1 MPHSNVIQAHAV
13 LADQT
18 NYPEVI
24 VAHAH
29 VIVNWSNKKRVAV
42 QWLWTHRSLLNFW
55 LRSQVGSSQVEK
67 NRAATRALSATV
79 SRDVLNNF
87 HQAYNYLG
95 KTRASMGMTMMLFDS
110 LMQMLVFPDLA
121 MMYKYFSCSNAARI
135 DLGLAPVAFL
145 RWVNGTTGIEVLAW
159 RLLIVSFDTRPAAPQ
174 SDAHVE

>member
-24 VAHAH
+24 IAHAH
-29 VIVNWSNKKRVAV
+29 VIVEWSNKKRVAV

-55 LRSQVGSSQVEK
+55 LRARVGISQVEK
-67 NRAATRALSATV
+67 NRAATRALSAAV

-95 KTRASMGMTMMLFDS
+95 NTQASMGMTMMLFDS
-110 LMQMLVFPDLA
+110 LMQMQVFPDVAL
-121 MMYKYFSCSNAARI
+121 MYKYFSCSNAGRI
-135 DLGLAPVAFL
+135 D
-145 RWVNGTTGIEVLAW
+145 
-159 RLLIVSFDTRPAAPQ
+159 FD
-174 SDAHVE
+174 